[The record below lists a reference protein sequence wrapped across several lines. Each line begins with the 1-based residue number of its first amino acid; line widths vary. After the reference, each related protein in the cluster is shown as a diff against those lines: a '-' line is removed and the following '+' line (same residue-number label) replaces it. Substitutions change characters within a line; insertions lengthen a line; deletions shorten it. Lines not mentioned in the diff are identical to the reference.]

1 MDTITLRKSFVNDIP
16 AIEAL
21 YRRVAAVEG
30 GLARK
35 ASEIT
40 THYVED
46 FVSKSINNGTEIV
59 AVTNEPGR
67 IIGEIHCYVLAIE
80 TFWHVLTDV
89 TIAVDPEYQGKGVGR
104 KLFTELLVDVR
115 DNRPDIHRI
124 ELIARES
131 NLRAIA
137 FYESLGF
144 LKEGRLRN
152 RIKRS
157 DGRFEDDIV
166 MGWVRDSAM

>member
-1 MDTITLRKSFVNDIP
+1 VNDIP

-40 THYVED
+40 TEYIED
-46 FVSKSINNGTEIV
+46 FVSKSIYNGNEIV
-59 AVTNEPGR
+59 AVTSEPGR
-67 IIGEIHCYVLAIE
+67 IIGEIHCYVQGIE
-80 TFWHVLTDV
+80 TFWHVLTDL
-89 TIAVDPEYQGKGVGR
+89 TIAIDPEYQGRGVGR
-104 KLFTELLVDVR
+104 KLFTELLIDVR
-115 DNRPDIHRI
+115 DNRPDITRV

-144 LKEGRLRN
+144 QKEGRLRK

-157 DGRFEDDIV
+157 DGRYEDDIV
-166 MGWVRDSAM
+166 MGWLRESALQL